1 MAASITLTETQTVTA
16 LRAVLLGVLAP
27 EVEIVKGQINRVPEP
42 LAGDFAVLTPM
53 FRARLSTNVD
63 TFTDEPTASPP
74 IGRRNSLIPMQ
85 LTIQIDIHGP
95 SSADNA
101 TIISAVLRD
110 EYATKAF
117 EASGLEVQT
126 IYAEDPRQMPF
137 LNGEQQI
144 EWRWTVD
151 AQLQV
156 NPVVRTP
163 QDFADV
169 VEATLIEVDGLD
181 LIP

>member
-1 MAASITLTETQTVTA
+1 MAASITLTEVQTITA
-16 LRAVLLGVLAP
+16 LRTVLLGVLAP
-27 EVEIVKGQINRVPEP
+27 EVEIVKAQTNRVPEP
-42 LAGDFAVLTPM
+42 LATDFLVLTPLL
-53 FRARLSTNVD
+53 RARLSANVD
-63 TFTDEPTASPP
+63 TFTDEPTATPP
-74 IGRRNSLIPMQ
+74 IARRNSLVPTQ
-85 LTIQIDIHGP
+85 LTVQIDIHGP

-101 TIISAVLRD
+101 QIISTVLRD

-117 EASGLEVQT
+117 EATGVEVQT
-126 IYAEDPRQMPF
+126 LYAEDPRQMPF

-151 AQLQV
+151 AVLQV

-169 VEATLIEVDGLD
+169 VEATLIEVDGS
-181 LIP
+181 

>member
-1 MAASITLTETQTVTA
+1 MAASITLTEVQTITA
-16 LRAVLLGVLAP
+16 LRTVLLGVMAP

-42 LAGDFAVLTPM
+42 LSADFLVLTPLL
-53 FRARLSTNVD
+53 RARLSTNVD
-63 TFTDEPTASPP
+63 TFTDEPTATPP
-74 IGRRNSLIPMQ
+74 IGRRNSLVPTQ
-85 LTIQIDIHGP
+85 LTVQIDIHGP

-101 TIISAVLRD
+101 QIISTVLRD

-117 EASGLEVQT
+117 EATGVEVQT
-126 IYAEDPRQMPF
+126 LYAEDPRQMPF

-151 AQLQV
+151 AVLQV

-169 VEATLIEVDGLD
+169 VEATLIEVDGS
-181 LIP
+181 